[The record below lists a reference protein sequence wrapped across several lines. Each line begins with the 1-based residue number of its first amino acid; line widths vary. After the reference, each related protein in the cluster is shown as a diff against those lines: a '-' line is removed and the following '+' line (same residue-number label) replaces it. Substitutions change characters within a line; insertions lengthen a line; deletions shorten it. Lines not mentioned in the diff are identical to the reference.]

1 MSRKKK
7 FFLFFILLFSG
18 PILAGFSDA
27 VSYGKDWRTAAR
39 HSTKIAPVANKHSE
53 AIIQVYSA
61 RAFNW
66 RGIFGVHTWIATKEK
81 NAKQYKVHQV
91 VGWNLYRNVSV
102 VDSKPDAPDRSWYG
116 QDPDII
122 TDIRG
127 EQAEKLIPKIQ
138 AAVNSY
144 PYDFT
149 YHVWPGPN
157 SNTFTAYVA
166 REVPELNLQLPST
179 AIGKD
184 FLPNLTFID
193 QTPSGTGYQVSLF
206 GVVGAAAAKT
216 EGLEFNILGLNFGI
230 DFDQMAL
237 ILPGLDRVGG

>member
-1 MSRKKK
+1 MYAA
-7 FFLFFILLFSG
+7 FSG
-18 PILAGFSDA
+18 A
-27 VSYGKDWRTAAR
+27 VSYSKDWRTADR
-39 HSTKIAPVANKHSE
+39 NSTAIAPLAAEHPD

-66 RGIFGVHTWIATKEK
+66 RGIFGVHTWISTKEK

-91 VGWNLYRNVSV
+91 VGWNLSRNVSV
-102 VDSKPDAPDRSWYG
+102 VVSKSDQPDRSWYG
-116 QDPDII
+116 HEPVII
-122 TDIRG
+122 ADIRG
-127 EQAEKLIPKIQ
+127 TPAEQLIPKIQ
-138 AAVNSY
+138 IAVNRY

-157 SNTFTAYVA
+157 SNTFTAFVA

-184 FLPNLTFID
+184 FLPNNSLIE
-193 QTPSGTGYQVSLF
+193 QTPSGTGYQISLL
-206 GVVGAAAAKT
+206 GVVGVAAAKI
-216 EGLEFNILGLNFGI
+216 EGLELNILGLNFGV
-230 DFDQMAL
+230 DFDQKAI